1 MHQQTA
7 NDRKNVPQIE
17 RVEVECHA
25 YEVRFLS
32 VLCVVVDPRRYV
44 TLREQHNCAQ
54 QIRNREYNEEELE
67 NFGFLNHHITEV
79 SSDRPNQLAS

>member
-7 NDRKNVPQIE
+7 NDRQDVPQIE
-17 RVEVECHA
+17 RVEVERHA

-32 VLCVVVDPRRYV
+32 VLCVVLDPLRYV

-54 QIRNREYNEEELE
+54 QIRYCEYDEEELE
-67 NFGFLNHHITEV
+67 DFGLLNHHIAEV
-79 SSDRPNQLAS
+79 SSDSPNQFAS